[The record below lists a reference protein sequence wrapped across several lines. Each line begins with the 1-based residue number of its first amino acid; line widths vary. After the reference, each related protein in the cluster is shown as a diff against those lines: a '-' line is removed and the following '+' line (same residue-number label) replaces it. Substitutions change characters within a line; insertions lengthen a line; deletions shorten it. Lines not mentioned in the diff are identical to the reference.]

1 MDKSVADSV
10 LLTLAAVTLPA
21 AGAIIIAFIPRWS
34 DANERRRTRYAKA
47 VEGLVAWAEYPY
59 RVARRTDDNPETLKE
74 LAALGHS
81 LQQNLAFDGA
91 WISSENAQM
100 GKLYHGV
107 LSLVKAQVRTAT
119 TNAWQK
125 PPVTSPSDMNIG
137 DLNINQIQIAA
148 MAKLF
153 ASVSQNRFGW
163 HRVFGVLKWRIER
176 EAALIP
182 GAAEVLMLKK
192 EKRHGKSR

>member
-21 AGAIIIAFIPRWS
+21 AGAIVIAFIPRWS

-74 LAALGHS
+74 LAVLGHS
-81 LQQNLAFDGA
+81 LQESLAFDGA

-107 LSLVKAQVRTAT
+107 LSFVKAQVGTAT
-119 TNAWQK
+119 TNAWQR

-163 HRVFGVLKWRIER
+163 RRVFGVLK
-176 EAALIP
+176 
-182 GAAEVLMLKK
+182 
-192 EKRHGKSR
+192 

>member
-81 LQQNLAFDGA
+81 LQESLAFDGA
-91 WISSENAQM
+91 WISAENAQM

-107 LSLVKAQVRTAT
+107 LSFVKAQVGTAT
-119 TNAWQK
+119 TNAWQR
-125 PPVTSPSDMNIG
+125 PPVTSPSDMNVG

-163 HRVFGVLKWRIER
+163 RRVFGVLKWRIER

-182 GAAEVLMLKK
+182 GAAEV
-192 EKRHGKSR
+192 